1 LTEALKESKGAEKE
15 VRAEVSGV
23 LREGR
28 AAQQALQAAEAA
40 AEKAV
45 SYMGLLVCCFE

>member
-1 LTEALKESKGAEKE
+1 MTEALKESKGAEKE